1 LEIYLKSLKFKIK
14 TFLVTLGLGWGMF
27 STTKLFKKF
36 IKNSVLDVFLNIQ
49 SFKSSKINKK
59 YESKKKGTKF
69 GSF

>member
-1 LEIYLKSLKFKIK
+1 
-14 TFLVTLGLGWGMF
+14 MF